1 MTAAWLSGRRAPRF
15 AAAAAT
21 LGALVP
27 IAVAVAIW
35 RYEAAVSLLQSA
47 MTGRADAVRAE
58 AGADNA
64 QALAAGIV
72 ALLLGLLA
80 GFLLARLISMVR
92 SGTRREDDLMET
104 VGRLS
109 DRGALV
115 DKLRST
121 AEVLAEVAGGLSE
134 ESETAVAAVG
144 EQSAAITESSSTME
158 EISAAAAALADTVQS
173 VADAAERTDATMQ
186 EMQEKV
192 QVIASRTLSLGERAQ
207 KIGEILD
214 LINAI
219 ADETKM
225 LALNATIE
233 AARAGQAGAGFAVVA
248 DEVANLAERS
258 VRSIDSIASLVAGVQ
273 DETSAT
279 VMATEQG
286 TRQVEEVRELMEST
300 LGMLQGSINTA
311 RQQRSATAELDGEL
325 QQIRAAADRIAADQV
340 QRTATAKRLAVLAE
354 EITAVLHSGVSQGG
368 VLASREVRTPGAVT
382 HGQAAR

>member
-1 MTAAWLSGRRAPRF
+1 MRAAWLSGRRAPRF
-15 AAAAAT
+15 AAAATA

-27 IAVAVAIW
+27 IAVAATIW
-35 RYEAAVSLLQSA
+35 RYQAAVSLLQSRTA
-47 MTGRADAVRAE
+47 GPADAVRAA

-64 QALAAGIV
+64 QALAAGII
-72 ALLLGLLA
+72 ALLLGLL
-80 GFLLARLISMVR
+80 GGLLLARLISMNR
-92 SGTRREDDLMET
+92 SGIRREDDLMET

-115 DKLRST
+115 DQLRTTS
-121 AEVLAEVAGGLSE
+121 EILAEVAGGFSE
-134 ESETAVAAVG
+134 ESQTAVAAVG
-144 EQSAAITESSSTME
+144 EQSTAISQSSSTMQ
-158 EISAAAAALADTVQS
+158 EISAAAATLADTVQS
-173 VADAAERTDATMQ
+173 VADAAERTDATMR

-192 QVIASRTLSLGERAQ
+192 RVIASRTLSLGERAQ

-214 LINAI
+214 LINGI

-248 DEVANLAERS
+248 GEVANLAERS
-258 VRSIDSIASLVAGVQ
+258 VRSIDSIARLVAGVQ

-286 TRQVEEVRELMEST
+286 TRQVEEVRKLMEST
-300 LGMLQGSINTA
+300 LDMLRGSIGTA
-311 RQQRSATAELDGEL
+311 RQQRSATAELGGEL

-340 QRTATAKRLAVLAE
+340 QRSATAKRLAMLAE
-354 EITAVLHSGVSQGG
+354 EITAVLHSGGPQGG
-368 VLASREVRTPGAVT
+368 VLARR
-382 HGQAAR
+382 Q